1 MGISAI
7 SSSSYGYSGME
18 MSLASQATAQK
29 NLKVQDE
36 ISVSVITDIQD
47 QQEMQ
52 AKALI
57 EMMQTN
63 LIDIYG

>member
-18 MSLASQATAQK
+18 MALASQATTQQ

-36 ISVSVITDIQD
+36 ISISVITEIQD

-57 EMMQTN
+57 DMMETN
-63 LIDIYG
+63 LINIYA